1 MSGAD
6 GPVKP
11 KDFREVRAVWPIVSP
26 GFIRIEDWDWDPHYM
41 GVDLR
46 LEICNRSPYLVREA
60 ELRIDGT
67 GPGDPAVGIRGGLV
81 ASRTVKVGPLF
92 PGVFVHENV
101 GLGAQGGITG
111 VSFDPVAARAVPL
124 ASPDELIPAA
134 EYPGLSAEVLEVIA
148 EAEVPDLRTPGPG
161 GPGPTDMTD
170 AATIRIRVVNRGPS
184 AVDRVRLKVTYF
196 GSGQSSTPDSLPS
209 RPELVAE
216 WILDMPREDWNPY
229 DPAGRSDGGYEIADP
244 LPPGRAR
251 EFTIVHYGRGPQDWA
266 ARLEATAVEVTGT
279 RLVGAKPM

>member
-11 KDFREVRAVWPIVSP
+11 RDLGEARAVWPIVSP
-26 GFIRIEDWDWDPHYM
+26 GFIRIEEWDWDPHYM

-67 GPGDPAVGIRGGLV
+67 GPGDPAAGVRGGVV

-111 VSFDPVAARAVPL
+111 VGFEPVAARAVALTP
-124 ASPDELIPAA
+124 PDELIPPFA
-134 EYPGLSAEVLEVIA
+134 YPGLIAEVVEVAA
-148 EAEVPDLRTPGPG
+148 EVEVPDLREPG
-161 GPGPTDMTD
+161 GENREE
-170 AATIRIRVVNRGPS
+170 AALIRVRVVNAGPS
-184 AVDRVRLKVTYF
+184 VVDRVRLKAAYF
-196 GSGQSSTPDSLPS
+196 GAGGGLGEGPAASPPS
-209 RPELVAE
+209 PVAE
-216 WILDMPREDWNPY
+216 WVLDMPRADWNPY
-229 DPAGRSDGGYEIADP
+229 RVAEEPDAGYALADP
-244 LPPGRAR
+244 LPPGRGH
-251 EFTIVHYGRGPQDWA
+251 EFTIVHYGRGPVEWV
-266 ARLEATAVEVTGT
+266 ARLEATAVTVTGM
-279 RLVGAKPM
+279 RVVGGRPM